1 MALSADHT
9 VVEEGKFSDLL
20 KNKKYITSLG
30 IQKRGKGVAVDTV
43 VNESDSQ
50 SKISESSV
58 KEDENDKARQ
68 LGDISVYVFYFSI
81 IGLGLLV
88 PYLLFGMAFSFLSS
102 FSTIWLEFWS
112 SATEEGNIDTPF
124 YLGIYIMIQVLCLV
138 MLTCFMG
145 GSGIAISVSNIELI

>member
-1 MALSADHT
+1 
-9 VVEEGKFSDLL
+9 VEEGNFSDLM
-20 KNKKYITSLG
+20 KNQKYITSLG
-30 IQKRGKGVAVDTV
+30 IKKRGKGVTVDTV

-50 SKISESSV
+50 IKIPESTA
-58 KEDENDKARQ
+58 K
-68 LGDISVYVFYFSI
+68 VFYFSI

-112 SATEEGNIDTPF
+112 SATERGNIDTPF

-138 MLTCFMG
+138 MLACFMG